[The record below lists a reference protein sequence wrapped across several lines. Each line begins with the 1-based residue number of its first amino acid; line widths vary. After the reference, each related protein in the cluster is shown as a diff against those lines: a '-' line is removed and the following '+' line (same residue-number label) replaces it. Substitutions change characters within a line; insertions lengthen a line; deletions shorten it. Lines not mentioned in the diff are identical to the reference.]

1 MHTLK
6 FFSYI
11 ISLEHSEICMDYKYL
26 KNSRNLKAFFKGA
39 TSKDIDSILEKLTS
53 LYIEVKDIEEK
64 EEKAKKE
71 RIEFLSG
78 LLNTLD
84 NHNFTIDD
92 LASLKQAERK
102 ENKPKMEPR
111 YCYEDVDGNTCYWS
125 GQGKLPK
132 ALKEVMKRDNITDKS
147 FYLIKD

>member
-1 MHTLK
+1 
-6 FFSYI
+6 
-11 ISLEHSEICMDYKYL
+11 MDFKYL

-39 TSKDIDSILEKLTS
+39 TSKDIDSILQKLTS
-53 LYIEVKDIEEK
+53 LYIEVKDLEEK

-132 ALKEVMKRDNITDKS
+132 ALKEVMQRDNITDKS

>member
-1 MHTLK
+1 
-6 FFSYI
+6 
-11 ISLEHSEICMDYKYL
+11 MDFKYL

-53 LYIEVKDIEEK
+53 LYIEVKDLEEK

-132 ALKEVMKRDNITDKS
+132 ALKEVMQRDNITDKS

>member
-1 MHTLK
+1 
-6 FFSYI
+6 
-11 ISLEHSEICMDYKYL
+11 MDFKYL

-53 LYIEVKDIEEK
+53 LYIEVKDLEEK

-132 ALKEVMKRDNITDKS
+132 ALKEVMQRDNITDKS
-147 FYLIKD
+147 FYLIKN